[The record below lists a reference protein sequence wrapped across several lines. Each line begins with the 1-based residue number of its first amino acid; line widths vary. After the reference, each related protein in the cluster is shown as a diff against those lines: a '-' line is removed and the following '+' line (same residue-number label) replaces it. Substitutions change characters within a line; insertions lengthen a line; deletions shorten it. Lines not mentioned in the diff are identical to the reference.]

1 MLKKISVVC
10 AKATD
15 QHVARSRDILTN
27 FLDQVSHP
35 ETRMTIKRTISEC
48 RQESTT
54 VYADFLVL
62 QTLISN
68 LLTKSVLFENNK

>member
-35 ETRMTIKRTISEC
+35 ETRMTIKRTISERRQRINNSLC
-48 RQESTT
+48 RFPCFTNFNIKFVDKERF
-54 VYADFLVL
+54 V
-62 QTLISN
+62 
-68 LLTKSVLFENNK
+68 